1 MFENFKLLFD
11 SVNYAKEL
19 PDYAEYYDE
28 DSEGV
33 FVSVLTENLSSFN
46 DWVVSKGIKVKMV

>member
-1 MFENFKLLFD
+1 MFENFKLFFD
-11 SVNYAKEL
+11 SVNYAEEL

-28 DSEGV
+28 DNEGV

-46 DWVVSKGIKVKMV
+46 DWVVSKGIKI

>member
-11 SVNYAKEL
+11 SVNYAEEL
-19 PDYAEYYDE
+19 PDYVEYYDE

-46 DWVVSKGIKVKMV
+46 DWVVSKGIKVQMV

>member
-11 SVNYAKEL
+11 SVNYAEEL
-19 PDYAEYYDE
+19 PDYVEYYDE

-33 FVSVLTENLSSFN
+33 FVSVLTDNLSSFN
-46 DWVVSKGIKVKMV
+46 DWVVSKGIKVEMV

>member
-1 MFENFKLLFD
+1 MFENFKLFFD

-19 PDYAEYYDE
+19 PDYVAYWGE

-33 FVSVLTENLSSFN
+33 FVSVLTKNLSSFN
-46 DWVVSKGIKVKMV
+46 DWVVSKGIKVEMV

>member
-11 SVNYAKEL
+11 SVNYAEEL
-19 PDYAEYYDE
+19 PDYVEYYDE

-33 FVSVLTENLSSFN
+33 FVSVLTDNLSSFN
-46 DWVVSKGIKVKMV
+46 DWVVSKGIKVQMV

>member
-19 PDYAEYYDE
+19 PDYVEYYDE

-33 FVSVLTENLSSFN
+33 FVSVLTDNLSSFN
-46 DWVVSKGIKVKMV
+46 DWVISKGIKVKMV